1 MAATPER
8 WQDLKRKLGAA
19 RSWGVSAELVDASEA
34 RRRLPFLDESRIHGA
49 YWVEDD
55 GIAKPVR
62 VRLELVNA
70 ELVSGDAVVS
80 LGVLPGTGAGRIE
93 SRAVTWTVRV
103 GDNTRAAS
111 ATIVVESEKAGT
123 VRRTLELSSF

>member
-1 MAATPER
+1 MAAEIERNVRWVLTFADKTP
-8 WQDLKRKLGAA
+8 QVAIQAA
-19 RSWGVSAELVDASEA
+19 TGV
-34 RRRLPFLDESRIHGA
+34 PSR
-49 YWVEDD
+49 D
-55 GIAKPVR
+55 GQRIDVSVANIGWMATAAKPVR

-123 VRRTLELSSF
+123 VRRTLKLSSF